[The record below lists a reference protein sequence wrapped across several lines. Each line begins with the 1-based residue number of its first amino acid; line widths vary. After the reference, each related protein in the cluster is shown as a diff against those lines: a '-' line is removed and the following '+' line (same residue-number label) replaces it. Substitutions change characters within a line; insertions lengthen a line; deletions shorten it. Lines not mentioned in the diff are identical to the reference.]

1 MRPRPSPLR
10 SEPAAPAGERFG
22 KPLRPLEAAN
32 LLALAI
38 VSALAALLHARLEDP
53 AGLLLRYALMAA
65 ALLGVSALLRR
76 EDRLPRAVR
85 FLLDF
90 YPAAFIP
97 VLYQTLGPLIS
108 AARGRARDDL
118 LIAADRALFG
128 VDVTVWLERFAR
140 PWLTDVMYVSYA
152 TYYFLSLAL
161 GLALWARSNTA
172 LRRYIFTLTLC
183 FYVSYAG
190 YFLVPALGPRY
201 ALASR
206 QTVVL
211 ETTALSRTISRTLDE
226 LEHTKLDV
234 FPSGHT
240 MIAAAVLL
248 VAFRR
253 ARDVFWWLLPV
264 AACLILSTVYCRYH
278 YVVDVLA
285 GLSLA
290 IATVPAGDALY
301 DRVARRSQVEVQV
314 VGNRS

>member
-1 MRPRPSPLR
+1 
-10 SEPAAPAGERFG
+10 
-22 KPLRPLEAAN
+22 
-32 LLALAI
+32 
-38 VSALAALLHARLEDP
+38 
-53 AGLLLRYALMAA
+53 
-65 ALLGVSALLRR
+65 RR
-76 EDRLPRAVR
+76 EDRLPRAVA

-97 VLYQTLGPLIS
+97 ILYETLGPLIS

-128 VDVTVWLERFAR
+128 VDVTVWLERFTR
-140 PWLTDVMYVSYA
+140 PWLTDVMYLSYA
-152 TYYFLSLAL
+152 TYYFLSFAL
-161 GLALWARSNTA
+161 GLALWARSKPA

-240 MIAAAVLL
+240 MIAATVLF

-264 AACLILSTVYCRYH
+264 ATCLILSTVYCRYH

-285 GLSLA
+285 GLALA
-290 IATVPAGDALY
+290 IAAVPAADALY
-301 DRVARRSQVEVQV
+301 DRVARRS
-314 VGNRS
+314 

>member
-1 MRPRPSPLR
+1 M
-10 SEPAAPAGERFG
+10 
-22 KPLRPLEAAN
+22 N

-38 VSALAALLHARLEDP
+38 VSAVAALLHGRLEDP
-53 AGLLLRYALMAA
+53 AGLLLRYALLAG
-65 ALLGVSALLRR
+65 ALLGISALRRR
-76 EDRLPRAVR
+76 EDRLSRAVA

-97 VLYQTLGPLIS
+97 ILYETLGPLIS

-128 VDVTVWLERFAR
+128 VDVTVWLERFTR
-140 PWLTDVMYVSYA
+140 PWLTDVMYLSYA
-152 TYYFLSLAL
+152 TYYFLSFAL
-161 GLALWARSNTA
+161 GLALWARSKPA

-240 MIAAAVLL
+240 MIAATVLF

-264 AACLILSTVYCRYH
+264 ATCLILSTVYCRYH

-285 GLSLA
+285 GLALA
-290 IATVPAGDALY
+290 IATVPVGDALY
-301 DRVARRSQVEVQV
+301 DRVARRPSG
-314 VGNRS
+314 VGDRG